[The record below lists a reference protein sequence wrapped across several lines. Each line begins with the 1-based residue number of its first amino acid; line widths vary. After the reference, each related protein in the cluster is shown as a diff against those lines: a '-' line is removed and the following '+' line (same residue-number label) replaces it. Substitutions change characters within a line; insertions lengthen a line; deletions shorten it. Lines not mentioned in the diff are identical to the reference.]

1 MKRKTT
7 TLEQRLINSGY
18 RLSHK
23 QYGGRHS
30 EKTLSY
36 YYVKENQFVRL
47 DYKREMVLGLGLLN
61 YQCRELTR
69 MELEG
74 LKIAIYNIEQD
85 IKEDKI
91 VVPPTMRVSDYKG
104 KEENDDTIP
113 LEELEETYKEE

>member
-7 TLEQRLINSGY
+7 ELEQRLINKGY

-47 DYKREMVLGLGLLN
+47 DYKREMVLSLGLLN

-85 IKEDKI
+85 IKEEI
-91 VVPPTMRVSDYKG
+91 IVPPTMRVSDYKD
-104 KEENDDTIP
+104 KEESDDTIP
-113 LEELEETYKEE
+113 LEELAETYKEE